1 MSRRQH
7 PHKKRLEKGYLVS
20 KNSKLSPLTRDA
32 VRQFLSQNTFR
43 LTPRSETESSSSN
56 VGLVGVEI
64 EMLPLRGKDY
74 SGIPQLQGQ
83 QESILSWILPL
94 GDELKW
100 KQKTE
105 PKENSPGQVVVTL
118 LELPE
123 GDNVSFEPGGQV
135 EISSKPYASQVEMV
149 SRVRQ
154 LRTQITTALGF
165 HGVNLVGIGYN
176 PIATTDQV
184 GLQMAKKRYRAMD
197 AYFETIGPYGRQMMR
212 QTCTVQVCLDFGS
225 DQETMAKR
233 FWVGQMIAPIAA
245 AIFANSPIVN
255 RKPAGIV
262 GHRSKIWRNIDSS
275 RTGLLFPKSKLMD
288 SLTAQA
294 CVETYERFLLESK
307 VIFIQALDYEVP
319 KNLTFGTWLA
329 EGYKGIFPNEA
340 DLELALSLLFS
351 EVRPRGFFEFRSV
364 DNQHPVWQFVP
375 TVFWSTLMYSE
386 GALNQAWELLAPLQ
400 SRLPELLK
408 RSEQG
413 LKDPELSSL
422 SQRLVAIV
430 EQHLETLPTAFR
442 DKTIEHD
449 FRRFCDRYTLKGRT
463 PGDELIELL
472 GQSQGDLG
480 SGFWSRLNE
489 KLARGM

>member
-1 MSRRQH
+1 MS
-7 PHKKRLEKGYLVS
+7 KK
-20 KNSKLSPLTRDA
+20 SKLSPLTRDA
-32 VRQFLSQNTFR
+32 VRQFLSENTFR
-43 LTPRSETESSSSN
+43 LTPKSESVSQANT
-56 VGLVGVEI
+56 GLVGIEI
-64 EMLPLRGKDY
+64 EMLPLLGKDH
-74 SGIPQLQGQ
+74 SGIPRLQGQ
-83 QESILSWILPL
+83 DQSILSWIRPL
-94 GDELKW
+94 GDELGW

-105 PKENSPGQVVVTL
+105 PKENSPGEVIVTL

-135 EISSKPYASQVEMV
+135 EISSKPYASQIEMV
-149 SRVRQ
+149 SRVKH

-165 HGVNLVGIGYN
+165 HGVYLVGIGYN
-176 PIATTDQV
+176 PMANTDQV

-197 AYFETIGPYGRQMMR
+197 AYFETIGPFGRQMMR

-225 DQETMAKR
+225 QQETMAKR
-233 FWVGQMIAPIAA
+233 FWLGQMLAPMAA
-245 AIFANSPIVN
+245 ALFANSPIVN

-262 GHRSKIWRNIDSS
+262 GHRSKIWRNIDPC
-275 RTGLLFPKSKLMD
+275 RTGLLFPKANLPQ
-288 SLTAQA
+288 SLTVES

-319 KNLTFGTWLA
+319 KNLTFGTWLN
-329 EGYKGIFPNEA
+329 EGYKGVFPDES

-386 GALNQAWELLAPLQ
+386 EALNQAWELLWSLQ

-413 LKDPELSSL
+413 LKDLELRSL
-422 SQRLVAIV
+422 SQKLMAIV
-430 EQHLETLPTAFR
+430 EQNLETLPSAFR
-442 DKTIEHD
+442 DKTIEQD
-449 FRRFCDRYTLKGRT
+449 FRRFYDRYTLKGLT
-463 PGDELIELL
+463 PGDELIELF

-489 KLARGM
+489 KLVQGM